1 MTDRRPALRARLIAG
16 AILTVIKA
24 SQLWAADPFYIEL
37 LETGKQALRDGTPG
51 EAALDLEIACFGFL
65 DEPTLL
71 ADGLSHLALA
81 QSRSGDDE
89 GLDETLERLL
99 TLEEGHRA
107 YSEADIAAGTRNAVE
122 QVLAGE
128 LPAERLAEIEAF
140 RPLAK
145 RAELVALAAMG
156 PDERRRVLTQR
167 LARDPGDV
175 RSLQLLADLEVAEGN
190 AAAALPHL
198 DALVAL
204 SGGEPA
210 TVCRRFQ
217 AAIDAGDCS
226 TSLGDLEACPEEAR
240 RVEQAPRLL
249 QCMLDGDELERASRW
264 AASLEPDV
272 RSSAKTWR
280 LVKQLD
286 RRLAA
291 AERAAASATIAETG
305 EAGQPEGDDIEP
317 EEGGDSAAAPG
328 PATPADAQSQA
339 PAPDQRPSV
348 EQLRAA
354 RRQLEQARSS
364 NDLGQALAVTAELAD
379 TYPDSAEAQFLAAEA
394 AYRAAQWETAVRRF
408 DAGGD
413 PGTTQPL
420 LLFYKAVALFETG
433 DVTRAADY
441 LQRALPHVR
450 KTPFVRSY
458 TEKIMAATGESG

>member
-1 MTDRRPALRARLIAG
+1 MI
-16 AILTVIKA
+16 TV
-24 SQLWAADPFYIEL
+24 SRLWAADPFYIEL
-37 LETGKQALRDGTPG
+37 LETGKQALRNGTPG

-65 DEPTLL
+65 DEPMLL

-89 GLDETLERLL
+89 GLGATLERLL

-122 QVLAGE
+122 QILAGE

-145 RAELVALAAMG
+145 RAELVALTAMG
-156 PDERRRVLTQR
+156 PDERRRVLTER
-167 LARDPGDV
+167 LARDPDDV

-240 RVEQAPRLL
+240 RVELAPRIL
-249 QCMLDGDELERASRW
+249 QCMLDGDALERASRW

-272 RSSAKTWR
+272 RSSAKTRR

-291 AERAAASATIAETG
+291 AERAASATIAETDG
-305 EAGQPEGDDIEP
+305 AGHPEGDDIEP
-317 EEGGDSAAAPG
+317 EEDGDTAAAPE

-339 PAPDQRPSV
+339 PVPDQRPSA

-364 NDLGQALAVTAELAD
+364 SDLGQALAVTAELAD

-413 PGTTQPL
+413 PDTTQPL